1 MQKKIPLSNYPYC
14 YANLCLEVIWYKI
27 LFALFLE
34 SLSKYRKYCTI
45 TQQIVF
51 YRPQFIIRRYC
62 QGLMFESLCLWDL
75 IFNDAKIM
83 HNIPSFL
90 SQTQNLIANNHS
102 LLSLLTLRDINQN
115 ATEIRKVTLWKWPL
129 WFLCSF
135 SSNNFKIKVVGYTH
149 QQFFSQINSFT
160 LKICGLE
167 ELVSDLSTSYNAKDS
182 VVILVRVILA
192 SLIL

>member
-1 MQKKIPLSNYPYC
+1 M
-14 YANLCLEVIWYKI
+14 
-27 LFALFLE
+27 
-34 SLSKYRKYCTI
+34 
-45 TQQIVF
+45 
-51 YRPQFIIRRYC
+51 
-62 QGLMFESLCLWDL
+62 
-75 IFNDAKIM
+75 
-83 HNIPSFL
+83 
-90 SQTQNLIANNHS
+90 
-102 LLSLLTLRDINQN
+102 
-115 ATEIRKVTLWKWPL
+115 TLWKWPL